1 MFIIFTL
8 FWAVVLIIG
17 FNVGVRTSTARLNNR
32 SRPDGSYADYDFPGI
47 LNGGDPVEFAEPD
60 LKGPGPH
67 EKGGAA
73 AYDLYGRP
81 LPPEV
86 AEKRW
91 REAQNKSGISANPD
105 ILIRLYQPE
114 DWRQVQAIIEPVIR
128 AGETYALDPNMTSQE
143 MHQAWIEQPA
153 AIYVAVLEDEIV
165 GTYYLKRNQA
175 GGGIHV
181 ANCGYVTAS
190 NAQGKGIAATMCLH
204 SQVEAKR
211 LGFRAMQFNFVVST
225 NQTAIRLWKKLG
237 FDVVGTLPK
246 AFKHPSQ
253 GYVDALVMYKL
264 LQS

>member
-1 MFIIFTL
+1 MG
-8 FWAVVLIIG
+8 VLIFLLGIVVAVAY
-17 FNVGVRTSTARLNNR
+17 FKLMVRANTISLNNLR
-32 SRPDGSYADYDFPGI
+32 RPDGSYADYDFPGI
-47 LNGGDPVEFAEPD
+47 LNGGNS
-60 LKGPGPH
+60 KGSH
-67 EKGGAA
+67 EGSASTEH
-73 AYDLYGRP
+73 DLYGRP
-81 LPPEV
+81 LPQEV
-86 AEKRW
+86 IEKRKQQ
-91 REAQNKSGISANPD
+91 AQDSSGIAANPE
-105 ILIRLYQPE
+105 IQIRQFE
-114 DWRQVQAIIEPVIR
+114 EIDWPQIQAIIEPVIR

-204 SQVEAKR
+204 SQAEAKR